1 MDWFWTSTLVA
12 YSYIMGSI
20 VTYYIM
26 KDDE

>member
-1 MDWFWTSTLVA
+1 MNWFWSGFLIA

-26 KDDE
+26 KDDK